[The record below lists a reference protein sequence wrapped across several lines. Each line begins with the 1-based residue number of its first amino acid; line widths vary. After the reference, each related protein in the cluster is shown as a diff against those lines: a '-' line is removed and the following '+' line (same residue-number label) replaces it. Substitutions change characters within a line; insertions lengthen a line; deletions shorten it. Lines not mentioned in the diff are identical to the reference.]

1 MGKTFTRERINHKAM
16 LALTLVGACLCSGGC
31 SLSPVAKYSPLAAF
45 ERSVIYQPADGTVG
59 NWNPD
64 GLNHEDVSFVSN
76 DGTKLHGWFVPHSQP
91 TAVALFLHGNAG
103 NVTSRAQKLAGLNQQ
118 FGLSVMA
125 FDYRGYGRSEGSPD
139 EQGILNDARA
149 ARRWLAQR
157 TGVSEADIL
166 IMGRSLGGA
175 IAIDLAAKDGARGL
189 AIASTFTS
197 LPDVASSHFRW
208 LPTKLLMTQRLDSI
222 NKIKDYTGPLLHCHG
237 TADRVVPFAHGE
249 ALFAAAGSTQKQ
261 FVTLDGKGH
270 NDPLPSS
277 YGETFKQFVANLP
290 PRESIPI
297 TASHSPRCDAFEQR
311 CNALEQ

>member
-166 IMGRSLGGA
+166 IWVVLWVARLRSTWRP
-175 IAIDLAAKDGARGL
+175 K
-189 AIASTFTS
+189 T
-197 LPDVASSHFRW
+197 
-208 LPTKLLMTQRLDSI
+208 
-222 NKIKDYTGPLLHCHG
+222 
-237 TADRVVPFAHGE
+237 
-249 ALFAAAGSTQKQ
+249 
-261 FVTLDGKGH
+261 
-270 NDPLPSS
+270 
-277 YGETFKQFVANLP
+277 
-290 PRESIPI
+290 
-297 TASHSPRCDAFEQR
+297 
-311 CNALEQ
+311 ALEDLRSPAHLLRYRTWQAATFDGCQQNC